1 MSSKSPV
8 PNLLPDTSGS
18 PRMSPSK
25 ESSNDSGFLSSHGCF
40 DIFCGRGIGF
50 VDHPGNQRMLSIV
63 QRYKVQYQAA
73 CKPEKT
79 SITQHVVQIIQNS
92 GDLPAKF
99 LKQIGTD
106 TDTTWYELGDKEVHK
121 KIAHTLRENK
131 TAIKS
136 CKESVQVTSHK
147 RKKREADGTSDDLP
161 QTHAPKSILL
171 TRTRSSDSIHPNSEK
186 ESHDILTIIAHLA
199 DSPTVSISDDEA
211 SHHSC
216 RGPNEGDSFFEAE
229 GEPLSFQQ
237 EHLFQECEIGSFF
250 HAVLGI
256 DDQAD
261 DLLFRSFLE
270 DLGPD
275 TVVPC

>member
-1 MSSKSPV
+1 MMRSQSPI
-8 PNLLPDTSGS
+8 PNLLPDTGTSGS

-25 ESSNDSGFLSSHGCF
+25 ESSNDSGLLSSHGSF

-50 VDHPGNQRMLSIV
+50 LVHPGNKRMLSIV

-73 CKPEKT
+73 CKPEKY

-92 GDLPAKF
+92 GDSPAKF

-131 TAIKS
+131 TTIKS
-136 CKESVQVTSHK
+136 CKESIQVTSHK
-147 RKKREADGTSDDLP
+147 RKKREADCTSDDLP
-161 QTHAPKSILL
+161 QAHAPKSILP
-171 TRTRSSDSIHPNSEK
+171 TRTRSSDSIHPNPEK
-186 ESHDILTIIAHLA
+186 ESLDILTMTAHLA
-199 DSPTVSISDDEA
+199 DSQTVSVSDDEV
-211 SHHSC
+211 SHHPC
-216 RGPNEGDSFFEAE
+216 RGSNEGDSFFEAE

-237 EHLFQECEIGSFF
+237 EHRFQECEIGSLF

-256 DDQAD
+256 DEQAD
-261 DLLFRSFLE
+261 DLLSDPFWKIWARI
-270 DLGPD
+270 
-275 TVVPC
+275 